1 MSASRIAPVELP
13 ARLLTET
20 ALLPSR
26 AHEDD
31 AAFDLYAD
39 EALELAPGA
48 RAAVRTGIALE
59 LPEGACGLVLPRSG
73 LAARHGIT
81 VLNAPGLIDPGYRGE
96 IMAILLNTDPAAD
109 FGVALGD
116 RIAQLL
122 ILSPERFSLRAV
134 SDPLGETQR
143 GAGGLGSTG
152 R

>member
-1 MSASRIAPVELP
+1 MDVPV
-13 ARLLTET
+13 RLLSET
-20 ALLPSR
+20 ARLPSR

-39 EALELAPGA
+39 EALELAPGR
-48 RAAVRTGIALE
+48 RAAVPTGIALA
-59 LPEGACGLVLPRSG
+59 LPPGTSGLVLPRSG

-96 IMAILLNTDPAAD
+96 VMVILLNSDPAEPFAIER
-109 FGVALGD
+109 GD

-122 ILSPERFSLRAV
+122 IVRGEHVTLAA
-134 SDPLGETQR
+134 SDAELEPTVR

>member
-1 MSASRIAPVELP
+1 MQVPV
-13 ARLLTET
+13 RLLSET
-20 ALLPSR
+20 ARMPSR

-39 EALELAPGA
+39 EALALAPGE
-48 RAAVRTGIALE
+48 RAAVATGIALA
-59 LPEGACGLVLPRSG
+59 LPPGTAGLVLPRSG

-96 IMAILLNTDPAAD
+96 VMVVLLNTDAGESFAIAR
-109 FGVALGD
+109 GE

-122 ILSPERFSLRAV
+122 IAR
-134 SDPLGETQR
+134 GEDATLVAAEAELEATAR